1 MGYCPLRCSA
11 IFRSSR
17 SVVVY
22 FRPHGNMI
30 GGARPGRGALVQMH
44 CQGEACI
51 TNHFRR
57 LNGSMTKKLRNNRR
71 NPHSTKKNH
80 GFTDGG
86 TMHWK
91 WILADYALLFWCF
104 FGGHRACSTLSPLT
118 LKTIFHSLFYGIS
131 TGCLKYHANARV
143 SSIGFGSFCCKLSFI
158 NPKTHLLWN
167 TLIP

>member
-57 LNGSMTKKLRNNRR
+57 LNGSMTKNYGIIGEIRIQRKKITVSPPAGQCIENGFGWLRPISLMFFWGATVHILLYRR
-71 NPHSTKKNH
+71 WPLKS
-80 GFTDGG
+80 
-86 TMHWK
+86 
-91 WILADYALLFWCF
+91 IL
-104 FGGHRACSTLSPLT
+104 
-118 LKTIFHSLFYGIS
+118 HSLFYGIS

-143 SSIGFGSFCCKLSFI
+143 SSIGFG
-158 NPKTHLLWN
+158 
-167 TLIP
+167 